1 MKIVMNIDWLEV
13 YGIEPKANIILDADY
28 YEQSGYGVRRR
39 EYGTKQY
46 KEMFTLRI
54 GNMWAIEV
62 RRNPHKTKQQGGVME
77 TGSVHLR
84 LTNEACYLKNPI
96 KMLLDF
102 MEKHCIQFK
111 GISRLDIC
119 GDFCRFRNGIKPKT
133 LIEKYM
139 RKEILRVNKGKYSI
153 HGEESWEG
161 REIQTI
167 EWGRNKSM
175 VTTKLYNKTRELE
188 QMKPKQHIK
197 AQWDE
202 VGLQNEY
209 KNADVWRLEFSI
221 KSSCKKWIG
230 IIDETCREA
239 KQIFFKHDLQNY
251 TSKDA
256 LYMFWQSL
264 AQFYFRFKKA
274 KYRQDGS
281 LERKNRCDDWHVLD
295 EDTEVLKPKREVEC
309 NQPTR
314 TEKVLINYLTK
325 MEEKMHD
332 FRDMMTV
339 ESIRDVKERII
350 QRKICAEIDFKLEM
364 HRAWFRERESEKYR
378 QLYESVNMRNLW
390 MEQPI
395 YSSSQ
400 HTHIKRE

>member
-13 YGIEPKANIILDADY
+13 YGIEPKAGIVLDANY
-28 YEQSGYGVRRR
+28 YEQCGYGVRRR
-39 EYGTKQY
+39 EYGTKVYQ
-46 KEMFTLRI
+46 EMFTLRI

-84 LTNEACYLKNPI
+84 LTNEACYI
-96 KMLLDF
+96 KQPVQMILDF
-102 MEKHCIQFK
+102 MNRHGIQFK

-119 GDFCRFRNGIKPKT
+119 GDFVRFRNGIKPKT

-139 RKEILRVNKGKYSI
+139 RKDILRVNKGKYSI
-153 HGEESWEG
+153 YGEENWDG

-175 VTTKLYNKTRELE
+175 ITTKLYNKTRELE

-209 KNADVWRLEFSI
+209 KNSDVWRLEFSI
-221 KSSCKKWIG
+221 KSACKKWIG
-230 IIDETCREA
+230 IIDETCRES

-264 AQFYFRFKKA
+264 AKFYFRFKKT
-274 KYRQDGS
+274 KYKQDGS
-281 LERKNRCDDWHVLD
+281 VERKNRCEDWTILD
-295 EDTEVLKPKREVEC
+295 EDTEVLKPKREIEC
-309 NQPTR
+309 DQPTR

-325 MEEKMHD
+325 MEDKMRD
-332 FRDMMTV
+332 FRDLMTI
-339 ESIRDVKERII
+339 ESIRDVKDKI
-350 QRKICAEIDFKLEM
+350 QRRKTQIEIDFRINLE
-364 HRAWFRERESEKYR
+364 RAMFRERESKMYE
-378 QLYESVNMRNLW
+378 QLYSTIEIRNMF
-390 MEQPI
+390 MEEPV
-395 YSSSQ
+395 SRSSQ
-400 HTHIKRE
+400 HRFIQKE

>member
-1 MKIVMNIDWLEV
+1 MKVVMNIDWLEV
-13 YGIEPKANIILDADY
+13 YGIEPKAAVVLDADY
-28 YEQSGYGVRRR
+28 YEQCGYGVRRR

-77 TGSVHLR
+77 SGSVHLR
-84 LTNEACYLKNPI
+84 LTNEACYIKQPI
-96 KMLLDF
+96 QMLMDF
-102 MEKHCIQFK
+102 MERHGIQFK

-153 HGEESWEG
+153 YGEENWDG

-188 QMKPKQHIK
+188 QMKPKQHIR
-197 AQWDE
+197 AQWEE

-209 KNADVWRLEFSI
+209 KNNDVWRLEFSI
-221 KSSCKKWIG
+221 KSACKKWIG
-230 IIDETCREA
+230 IIDETCRES
-239 KQIFFKHDLQNY
+239 KQIFFKHDLRNY

-264 AQFYFRFKKA
+264 AQFYFRFKKTRY
-274 KYRQDGS
+274 KTDGS
-281 LERKNRCDDWHVLD
+281 VERKTRCEDWNLLD
-295 EDTEVLKPKREVEC
+295 QDTEVLKPKREVEC
-309 NQPTR
+309 DQPTR

-325 MEEKMHD
+325 MEDKLRD
-332 FRDMMTV
+332 FRDLMTI
-339 ESIRDVKERII
+339 ESIRDVKDKIR
-350 QRKICAEIDFKLEM
+350 QRKTKIEINFKLNME
-364 HRAWFRERESEKYR
+364 REWFRERESKMYE
-378 QLYESVNMRNLW
+378 QLYSGMEMRSMY
-390 MEQPI
+390 MEPPI
-395 YSSSQ
+395 LSSSDYTLQ
-400 HTHIKRE
+400 HRE